1 MYTQT
6 TGVAQ
11 INVADNGDNQIVI
24 VTGAN
29 DKLSIEDVNE
39 AKEMID
45 NAKVN
50 KYQLYIY
57 VFVVVTFVICLRA
70 RAFVYDRNF
79 YLCCILK

>member
-57 VFVVVTFVICLRA
+57 VFVVVTFVICLCA